1 VVWHLSTTNSKRPE
15 PLLLKC
21 PLDGEAYDRTNQAK
35 DCASRDSMLTFVY
48 KLALS
53 AERRW
58 GRIRGFYQLAKVI
71 DGVEFRDGVEI
82 NNSDR
87 VAA

>member
-1 VVWHLSTTNSKRPE
+1 
-15 PLLLKC
+15 
-21 PLDGEAYDRTNQAK
+21 
-35 DCASRDSMLTFVY
+35 MLTFVD
-48 KLALS
+48 KLALLT
-53 AERRW
+53 ERRW